1 MPERWK
7 ENIERMNNRML
18 HRGPDE
24 GGIWANEER
33 TVVLGHR
40 RLSILDLTPAGSQP
54 MHSASQRFTAV
65 LNGEIYNFKKM
76 AEKLIKDGKV
86 TSFRGHSDTE
96 IFLECIEAYGFSQ
109 ALKMTKGMFAVA
121 VYDRKERR
129 LYLGRDRVGEKP
141 LYYGFMNGCFLFAS
155 DIAAIRANQ
164 NFVSELDR
172 DALNLY
178 FRYGY
183 IPAPYTVYKNVRK
196 LEPGSI
202 LELDAPFTEVRQY
215 KYWDMMEVAL
225 KGQSNLFKGTE
236 EEAADRL
243 EELLLESIRG
253 QMVADVPVG
262 AFLSGGIDSST
273 VAALMQSVSSEKIRT
288 FSIGFQEQAYNE
300 APYAKQTAQYLGT
313 DHTELYISDEEAM
326 EVIPRLPYIYGEPFA
341 DSSQIPTYLVSRLAR
356 EKVTVSLSGDAGD
369 ELFCGYKSYESVR
382 QVWGKIGRI
391 HLKLRRAVKNGFQ
404 HPLLDSVQKLNHI
417 GFYIDSSSP
426 EELYE
431 RAGNACRHKDKLVM
445 GAEIPAFTY
454 NSYPYG
460 YIKNDIESNI
470 MLMDLLMYHPD
481 DILVKVDRSGM
492 AVSLESR
499 IPLLDRD
506 IIEYVWTLPLSFK
519 ADHVEK
525 KKLLKKVL
533 YRYVPRLMMER
544 PKKGFSVPVEKWI
557 REGKLREWAEDM
569 LSSRT
574 LKAEGILN
582 IPAVEDLWK
591 NFTEKG
597 AEGRRIW
604 YLLMFEEWM
613 KENRAS

>member
-1 MPERWK
+1 MPEQWK

-24 GGIWANEER
+24 GGVWANEEK
-33 TVVLGHR
+33 TVVFGHR

-54 MHSASQRFTAV
+54 MLSASKRFAAV

-76 AEKLIKDGKV
+76 ADKLIKDGKV
-86 TSFRGHSDTE
+86 TAFRGHSDTE
-96 IFLECIEAYGFSQ
+96 ILLECIEAYGFSE

-141 LYYGFMNGCFLFAS
+141 LYYGFVNGCFLFAS

-164 NFVSELDR
+164 NFVPELDR
-172 DALNLY
+172 DALSLY

-183 IPAPYTVYKNVRK
+183 IPAPYTIYKSVKK
-196 LEPGSI
+196 LEPGNI
-202 LELDAPFTEVRQY
+202 LELDEPFTKIRQY
-215 KYWDMMEVAL
+215 KYWDMMEAAF

-236 EEAADRL
+236 DEAADRL

-262 AFLSGGIDSST
+262 AFLSGGTDSSV

-313 DHTELYISDEEAM
+313 EHTELYISDKEAM

-341 DSSQIPTYLVSRLAR
+341 DSSQIPTYFVSRLAR

-369 ELFCGYKSYESVR
+369 ELFCGYKSYVAVK
-382 QVWGKIGRI
+382 QVWRKIGRTP
-391 HLKLRRAVKNGFQ
+391 LKLRRAIKAG
-404 HPLLDSVQKLNHI
+404 LDNQFIWSVESFNKVRH
-417 GFYIDSSSP
+417 YIDASSP

-431 RAGNACRHKDKLVM
+431 RAGNAYPRIDKLVT
-445 GAEIPAFTY
+445 GAKIPAFTF
-454 NSYPYG
+454 NSYPHG
-460 YIKNDIESNI
+460 YIKNDIESNM

-492 AVSLESR
+492 AVSIESR
-499 IPLLDRD
+499 IPFLDKD
-506 IIEYVWTLPLSFK
+506 IIEYVWTLPLAFK
-519 ADHVEK
+519 AEGAEK
-525 KKLLKKVL
+525 KKILKKVL
-533 YRYVPRLMMER
+533 YRYVPKDMMER

-557 REGKLREWAEDM
+557 REGKLRDWAEDM
-569 LSSRT
+569 LSSHT

-582 IPAVEDLWK
+582 IPVVEDLWK
-591 NFTEKG
+591 NFIDKG
-597 AEGRRIW
+597 VEGRKIW